1 MQAKR
6 SGDPDRP
13 ERPEAPRGAPVDVA
27 EALARARD
35 HARAAAS
42 ESIRAV
48 HALLDAAAL
57 ASSGLPSDASRLLA
71 PLAQVLESVAQG
83 LAPDSDA
90 MSAPLLSAL
99 ADALDA
105 EIARWEAR
113 AGEDAEAR
121 AVLRAFLGVREL
133 LWEFGLRR
141 RERAPDAP
149 NGAPGS
155 AHPGQGERAPRPVR
169 RRPRVQ
175 RIPVQG

>member
-6 SGDPDRP
+6 TDQPRRP
-13 ERPEAPRGAPVDVA
+13 ERRDGSRSAPVDAA
-27 EALARARD
+27 EALARARG

-42 ESIRAV
+42 ETISAL

-71 PLAQVLESVAQG
+71 PLAQLLESVAQG

-90 MSAPLLSAL
+90 VSAPLLTAL

-113 AGEDAEAR
+113 AGDDAEAR

-141 RERAPDAP
+141 RERAQEPPPDPSA
-149 NGAPGS
+149 GS
-155 AHPGQGERAPRPVR
+155 DPDEAARAPRSVR
-169 RRPRVQ
+169 RRPRIQ
-175 RIPVQG
+175 RVPVQG

>member
-6 SGDPDRP
+6 SEGPRRP
-13 ERPEAPRGAPVDVA
+13 ERPDAPRSAPVDVA
-27 EALARARD
+27 EALARARV
-35 HARAAAS
+35 HARGAAS
-42 ESIRAV
+42 ESILAV

-57 ASSGLPSDASRLLA
+57 ASSGLPSEASRLLA
-71 PLAQVLESVAQG
+71 PLAQWLESVAQG

-90 MSAPLLSAL
+90 TSSPLLTAL

-141 RERAPDAP
+141 RERAPEAS
-149 NGAPGS
+149 GESGS
-155 AHPGQGERAPRPVR
+155 ADPADGPRAPKSVR

>member
-6 SGDPDRP
+6 SGDPGQP
-13 ERPEAPRGAPVDVA
+13 EGPDAPRSAPVDVA
-27 EALARARD
+27 EALSRARG

-42 ESIRAV
+42 ESILAV

-71 PLAQVLESVAQG
+71 PLAQLLESVAQG

-90 MSAPLLSAL
+90 VSAPLLSAL

-133 LWEFGLRR
+133 LWELGLRR
-141 RERAPDAP
+141 RERAPEKPAAAG
-149 NGAPGS
+149 GAGS
-155 AHPGQGERAPRPVR
+155 AQSARAPQPVR